1 MAMEPVMD
9 FNQLRSFIAVSR
21 LGHLTRAAESLH
33 LSQPALSGQ
42 IKALE
47 ESLGVTLF
55 RRSSSGMTLT
65 PSGKVLLEDALR
77 TMEAVQHMQQT
88 AQGLRGTPT
97 GRVVLGTVLD
107 PGFLRVGE
115 LLAQAMERYPQI
127 ELELHQQ
134 VSNEALDG
142 VRDGTLDATFFFGGR
157 PEGDLESVHL
167 RDMRYLMSVPVAWKD
182 EVQNGDW
189 WKLLAARPWV
199 TAPALSSHRQLVTQ
213 VLERRSEQPERL
225 VEADNEYVIVNLV
238 ESGVGASLVREVMAI
253 PSAEEGR
260 IAIVPGIHVDT
271 ALWLAYLASRRDDP
285 LLDALLNVLGDVWHA
300 EREDNDEPT
309 TAAGTAR

>member
-1 MAMEPVMD
+1 MLLD

-47 ESLGVTLF
+47 ESLGVILF
-55 RRSSSGMTLT
+55 RRSSAGMTLT

-77 TMEAVQHMQQT
+77 TMEAVQHMQET

-115 LLAQAMERYPQI
+115 LLAKAMERYPQI

-134 VSNEALDG
+134 VSNEALEG
-142 VRDGTLDATFFFGGR
+142 VRDGSLDATFYFGAH

-167 RDMRYLMSVPVAWKD
+167 RDMRYVMAVPIGWKD
-182 EVQNGDW
+182 EVVDGDW
-189 WKLLAARPWV
+189 WKLLSDRPWV
-199 TAPALSSHRQLVTQ
+199 TAPVLSTHRQLVMQ
-213 VLERRSEQPERL
+213 VMEGRSPLPERL

-253 PSAEEGR
+253 PSARAGR
-260 IAIVPGIHVDT
+260 IAIVPDMYVDT
-271 ALWLAYLASRRDDP
+271 ALWLAYPASRRDDP
-285 LLDALLNVLGDVWHA
+285 LLNAVLDVL
-300 EREDNDEPT
+300 
-309 TAAGTAR
+309 ARGVARRARGR

>member
-1 MAMEPVMD
+1 
-9 FNQLRSFIAVSR
+9 
-21 LGHLTRAAESLH
+21 
-33 LSQPALSGQ
+33 
-42 IKALE
+42 
-47 ESLGVTLF
+47 
-55 RRSSSGMTLT
+55 
-65 PSGKVLLEDALR
+65 
-77 TMEAVQHMQQT
+77 MEAVQHMQQT

-115 LLAQAMERYPQI
+115 LLAQSMERYPQI

-142 VRDGTLDATFFFGGR
+142 VRSGTLDATFFFGAQ

-167 RDMRYLMSVPVAWKD
+167 RDMRYLMAVPIAWKD
-182 EVQNGDW
+182 EVEDGDW
-189 WKLLAARPWV
+189 WKLLAERPWV
-199 TAPALSSHRQLVTQ
+199 TAPELASHRQLVTQ
-213 VLERRSEQPERL
+213 VLEGRSTRPERL

-271 ALWLAYLASRRDDP
+271 ALWLAYLSSRRDDP

-300 EREDNDEPT
+300 ERDDDDDEPT
-309 TAAGTAR
+309 TASRTAR